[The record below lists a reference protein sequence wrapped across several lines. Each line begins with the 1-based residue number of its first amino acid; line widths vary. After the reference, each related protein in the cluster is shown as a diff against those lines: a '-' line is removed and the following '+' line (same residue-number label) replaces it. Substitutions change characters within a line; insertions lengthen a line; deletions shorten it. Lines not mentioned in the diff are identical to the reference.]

1 MEWLPFRSSAKPPD
15 ADKPMPQS
23 EFEDSFTELAG
34 KLEAL
39 EALLAAPDFTKHFED
54 LKLQIKVAIGA
65 VVTVAGMV
73 FAFVVL
79 FYVGAKLGFRL

>member
-1 MEWLPFRSSAKPPD
+1 MK
-15 ADKPMPQS
+15 
-23 EFEDSFTELAG
+23 
-34 KLEAL
+34 
-39 EALLAAPDFTKHFED
+39 
-54 LKLQIKVAIGA
+54 AISA